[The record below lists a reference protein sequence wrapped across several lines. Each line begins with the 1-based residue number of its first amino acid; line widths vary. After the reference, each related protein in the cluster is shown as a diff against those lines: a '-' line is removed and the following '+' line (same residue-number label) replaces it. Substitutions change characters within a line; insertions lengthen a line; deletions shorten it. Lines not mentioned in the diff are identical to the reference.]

1 MEGIFP
7 SNMGGNMN
15 AVKEDVEKLV
25 QKELESANQRF
36 PMFRSD
42 HEGAAVI
49 FEEIQEAEQELKIAK
64 SNFENLWNAVKR
76 NESSNFLATYLL
88 RLNGNAV
95 RLACEAIQVAAMAQ
109 KFIDSQKVREKSE
122 GN

>member
-1 MEGIFP
+1 
-7 SNMGGNMN
+7 MN

-49 FEEIQEAEQELKIAK
+49 LEEIEETHSEMLDMELNYKSLWQTIKENFINTASYAELIFDDAI
-64 SNFENLWNAVKR
+64 N
-76 NESSNFLATYLL
+76 
-88 RLNGNAV
+88 
-95 RLACEAIQVAAMAQ
+95 LACEAIQVAAMAQ
-109 KFIDSQKVREKSE
+109 KFIDSQKERNS
-122 GN
+122 

>member
-1 MEGIFP
+1 
-7 SNMGGNMN
+7 MN

-49 FEEIQEAEQELKIAK
+49 LEEIEETHSEMLDMELNYKSLWQTIKENFINTASYAELIFDDAI
-64 SNFENLWNAVKR
+64 N
-76 NESSNFLATYLL
+76 
-88 RLNGNAV
+88 
-95 RLACEAIQVAAMAQ
+95 LACEAIQVAAMAQ
-109 KFIDSQKVREKSE
+109 KFIDSQKEREKSE
-122 GN
+122 DN